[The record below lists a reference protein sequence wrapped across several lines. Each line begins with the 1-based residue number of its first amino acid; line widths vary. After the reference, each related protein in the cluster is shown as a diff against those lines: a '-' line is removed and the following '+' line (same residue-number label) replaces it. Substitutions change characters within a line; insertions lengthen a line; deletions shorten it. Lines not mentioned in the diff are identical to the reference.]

1 MFDAVRKICQAA
13 LLVSLIGV
21 AAACG
26 DMARPEDIPP
36 MTPEEAQSAPTS
48 QPTAT
53 PPSADLPV
61 EIEAVPTATGLPV
74 EIETQPTA
82 TGLPVEIV
90 EPGSPVLPT
99 DLAVAPAAPAAG
111 AAPVSPGSEAAQA
124 TAIADL
130 AKQTGVPADQI
141 TVVSV
146 DPMEWPDTSL
156 GCPQEGMMYAQVITP
171 GYLIVLETQ
180 GQQYE
185 YHTDQGTNVV
195 LCQK

>member
-1 MFDAVRKICQAA
+1 MFDIVRKIGQAA

-48 QPTAT
+48 QPTPT
-53 PPSADLPV
+53 PPADVPV
-61 EIEAVPTATGLPV
+61 EIKAVPTAT
-74 EIETQPTA
+74 A
-82 TGLPVEIV
+82 LPVEIV

-99 DLAVAPAAPAAG
+99 DLAVEPAAPAEG
-111 AAPVSPGSEAAQA
+111 AAPASPGSDAALA
-124 TAIADL
+124 AAIADL
-130 AKQTGVPADQI
+130 TKQSGVPSDQI

-146 DPMEWPDTSL
+146 EPMEWPDASL

-171 GYLIVLETQ
+171 GYLIVLEAQ